1 MFTKEQILE
10 IQKKLEA
17 AGMKDSQFPVATS
30 VSGSEEFSILQD
42 AQNKRLGIKTFTDYI
57 SLAIQDIV
65 DAAVSELEEYIEEG
79 ENRDVS
85 LTVESNV
92 PNSDITING
101 ERVNAVIV
109 KRGEAVSISV
119 TADGYIPFSEV
130 VNIERTQILKIT
142 LNKASYTPP
151 EPDTVNFT
159 INPIPSDSI
168 VRINGVERKTV
179 TVEAGTEVSWE
190 VSKEGYITQDGTY
203 VVNSDYTMEVVLEP
217 SEPSEVSL
225 TVIATPSEATVM
237 LDEQERTSITVPPG
251 TSVHIEVSAQGY
263 DSYSEDYIV
272 NKTETKNVVL
282 KERTEVSW
290 SNLALSQAEGSSN
303 IKAVPNS
310 GGEISLSAKVTVNY
324 SNDETETRD
333 VTSQVVWEVEG
344 DGCTSNGGGTFTW
357 ASNPGSSQRSA
368 TITGSVEGPGS
379 SSLESSIQTIQIGS
393 EGYVTL
399 NPDSL
404 NYDASGGIQNIQVSS
419 NTAWDLK

>member
-1 MFTKEQILE
+1 M
-10 IQKKLEA
+10 
-17 AGMKDSQFPVATS
+17 
-30 VSGSEEFSILQD
+30 
-42 AQNKRLGIKTFTDYI
+42 
-57 SLAIQDIV
+57 
-65 DAAVSELEEYIEEG
+65 
-79 ENRDVS
+79 
-85 LTVESNV
+85 
-92 PNSDITING
+92 
-101 ERVNAVIV
+101 
-109 KRGEAVSISV
+109 
-119 TADGYIPFSEV
+119 
-130 VNIERTQILKIT
+130 
-142 LNKASYTPP
+142 
-151 EPDTVNFT
+151 
-159 INPIPSDSI
+159 
-168 VRINGVERKTV
+168 
-179 TVEAGTEVSWE
+179 
-190 VSKEGYITQDGTY
+190 
-203 VVNSDYTMEVVLEP
+203 
-217 SEPSEVSL
+217 
-225 TVIATPSEATVM
+225 
-237 LDEQERTSITVPPG
+237 
-251 TSVHIEVSAQGY
+251 
-263 DSYSEDYIV
+263 
-272 NKTETKNVVL
+272 

-303 IKAVPNS
+303 ITAVPNS

>member
-42 AQNKRLGIKTFTDYI
+42 AQNKRLGIKTFTDYM
-57 SLAIQDIV
+57 SSAIQDIV

-101 ERVNAVIV
+101 ERVNTVTA
-109 KRGEAVSISV
+109 KKGEAVSISV
-119 TADGYIPFSEV
+119 TADGYIPFSET
-130 VNIERTQILKIT
+130 VNIERTQTLKIT

-159 INPIPSDSI
+159 INPIPSDST

-225 TVIATPSEATVM
+225 TINATPSEATVM

-263 DSYSEDYIV
+263 DSYSEDYVV

-290 SNLALSQAEGSSN
+290 ADLVLSQAEGSSN

-404 NYDASGGIQNIQVSS
+404 NYGASGGVQNIQVSS
-419 NTAWDLK
+419 NTTWNLK